1 MPFCEHCGNEIGY
14 LPFKCRY
21 CGGTMCNKHR
31 LPENHECTFELKHTP
46 IVPIT
51 SRESRT
57 KYQDV
62 TVKRATPGGYDRRRE
77 KEVKKYLKQQA
88 RQSRQSMGGYQSGIT
103 GMGDTKG
110 TNYIVVLIV
119 IFSIAAFFLAPILTL
134 SLYGLSQLYLWT
146 IFTSLFVSYSAL
158 GSQQTNLFGLFFLF
172 ILILFLYNIAKNI
185 EQRFGTKFLIRLYV
199 FCAAFTGLFYVLIRI
214 LLSVYYPINFD
225 NVVYVGLA
233 TGSMLGLISFMVYF
247 NPNREMMMFC
257 FFIPVKMKGK
267 VLLVILILF
276 RIIPGLFFAIII
288 SPLYLALY
296 LPDLGGILA
305 SYLVFYI
312 KFKHR
317 LHR

>member
-51 SRESRT
+51 SRESRPM
-57 KYQDV
+57 YQDV

-88 RQSRQSMGGYQSGIT
+88 RQSRQSMRGFQSGMT
-103 GMGDTKG
+103 GMGETKG
-110 TNYIVVLIV
+110 TNYIVILIV
-119 IFSIAAFFLAPILTL
+119 IFSIAAIFLAPFLTL
-134 SLYGLSQLYLWT
+134 SLFGLSHLFLWT
-146 IFTSLFVSYSAL
+146 IFTSLFVSYS
-158 GSQQTNLFGLFFLF
+158 GPELFGLFFLF

-214 LLSVYYPINFD
+214 LLSFYYPINID
-225 NVVYVGLA
+225 NAVYVGLA

-276 RIIPGLFFAIII
+276 RVIPGLFFGLIV
-288 SPLYLALY
+288 SPLYFALY
-296 LPDLGGILA
+296 FPDLGGILA
-305 SYLVFYI
+305 SYLVFYS

-317 LHR
+317 

>member
-1 MPFCEHCGNEIGY
+1 MPFCEHCGDEIGY

-51 SRESRT
+51 SRESRPM
-57 KYQDV
+57 YQDV

-77 KEVKKYLKQQA
+77 KEIKKYLKQQA
-88 RQSRQSMGGYQSGIT
+88 RQSRQSMRGYQSGIT
-103 GMGDTKG
+103 GMGETKG
-110 TNYIVVLIV
+110 TNYIVILIV
-119 IFSIAAFFLAPILTL
+119 IFSIAAIFLAPLLTL
-134 SLYGLSQLYLWT
+134 SLYGLSHLFLWT
-146 IFTSLFVSYSAL
+146 IFTSLFVSYS
-158 GSQQTNLFGLFFLF
+158 GPQLFGLFFLF

-199 FCAAFTGLFYVLIRI
+199 FCAAFTGLFYVLIRT
-214 LLSVYYPINFD
+214 LLSFYYPINIENAVFI
-225 NVVYVGLA
+225 GLA
-233 TGSMLGLISFMVYF
+233 TGSMIGLISFMVYF

-276 RIIPGLFFAIII
+276 RVIPGLFFGLIV
-288 SPLYLALY
+288 SPLYFALY

-305 SYLVFYI
+305 SYLVFYS